1 MSTLSLLSVHRS
13 RSSLIY
19 NYHQVILFRHSLTHD
34 VNYVL
39 FFRMI
44 IATVVFQLLMVGVIG
59 LKQSFAPSAL
69 LLPLPVITVLFYF
82 FILQHYIRP
91 AANLSLQSAHAL
103 KDPAPIFVQVSWVC
117 LIGEVKLAQV
127 TISLRIFLKVLSL
140 RLVRWSWQNWCHS
153 NSFKIFLVLLK
164 T

>member
-19 NYHQVILFRHSLTHD
+19 NYHQVILFRHSLTHV

-117 LIGEVKLAQV
+117 LISEVRLAQV

>member
-1 MSTLSLLSVHRS
+1 MSTLSLLLVHRS
-13 RSSLIY
+13 RSSLIH
-19 NYHQVILFRHSLTHD
+19 NYHQVILFRHSPTHD

-103 KDPAPIFVQVSWVC
+103 KDPAPIFVQVS
-117 LIGEVKLAQV
+117 
-127 TISLRIFLKVLSL
+127 
-140 RLVRWSWQNWCHS
+140 
-153 NSFKIFLVLLK
+153 
-164 T
+164 